1 MFHPR
6 LCSQT
11 VRRAPFNLALPIS
24 CSVSH
29 TPPSPSHLWPS
40 FLISARLE
48 FTLFPDLSDVAQH
61 FQQTLHFARATHVV
75 RFWPLTVLLHPP
87 PPPGDV
93 SHESRYP
100 HMCRRADPVSMSLIG
115 CLASPRFNRC
125 SLARRGVDYIC
136 VAQRRA
142 SQLTHGINERGLK
155 KWGLRGKP
163 LSV

>member
-87 PPPGDV
+87 PPPG
-93 SHESRYP
+93 
-100 HMCRRADPVSMSLIG
+100 MCRMKADT
-115 CLASPRFNRC
+115 RT
-125 SLARRGVDYIC
+125 C
-136 VAQRRA
+136 VAAPILSACHGSAALPRRD
-142 SQLTHGINERGLK
+142 SLFSGTERCRLH
-155 KWGLRGKP
+155 LRGAAPCLPADTRHQRKR
-163 LSV
+163 VKKTGA

>member
-1 MFHPR
+1 MLR
-6 LCSQT
+6 LSHT
-11 VRRAPFNLALPIS
+11 TLTLSLVAFISYLRPARIYSLSRSLRRRAAFPANSPFRQSYARRKILA
-24 CSVSH
+24 
-29 TPPSPSHLWPS
+29 
-40 FLISARLE
+40 
-48 FTLFPDLSDVAQH
+48 PDRVASS
-61 FQQTLHFARATHVV
+61 
-75 RFWPLTVLLHPP
+75 PP
-87 PPPGDV
+87 PPPGDL

-100 HMCRRADPVSMSLIG
+100 HMCRRADPVSMSRIG

>member
-6 LCSQT
+6 LFSQT

-40 FLISARLE
+40 FLISRIYSLSRSLRRRAAFPANSPFRQGYARRKILA
-48 FTLFPDLSDVAQH
+48 PDRVASS
-61 FQQTLHFARATHVV
+61 
-75 RFWPLTVLLHPP
+75 P

-100 HMCRRADPVSMSLIG
+100 HMCRRADPVSMSRIG